1 MHFCSSGLLTAD
13 IRYTGISS
21 VNNVVRTNVFVKN
34 FCVYSNI
41 VDFQIVSKLHLNK
54 WLQYNFWQ
62 PQNQLY
68 GLVWPCGKL
77 ATNPILC
84 FYLWAVV
91 LSRQY
96 GTTSWLH
103 VKYSLKASSIPLI
116 PFIIS
121 SLFLYQAH
129 CIEDNEGWHK
139 IVRLFQLVNNC
150 NEEDA
155 MRRFT
160 TIDKLMHQ
168 SWLERS
174 AGGPSM

>member
-21 VNNVVRTNVFVKN
+21 VNNVVRTNVFVKK

-41 VDFQIVSKLHLNK
+41 VDFRIVSNLHLNK

-77 ATNPILC
+77 ATIPTLC
-84 FYLWAVV
+84 FYLCLVV
-91 LSRQY
+91 LSRHY

-139 IVRLFQLVNNC
+139 IVRLFQLVNYC
-150 NEEDA
+150 SEEDT
-155 MRRFT
+155 MTRFT